1 MYFSDK
7 AQKLEEAYKSHISLA
22 REDQTQVMNGI
33 WGNRLVERGF
43 GEWVENIDG
52 RQFKWKEQDLDLT
65 LSKITA
71 SLDAIESNP
80 LLQDIPVPAVPD
92 KPDFVNTND
101 TDNFVLIGRE

>member
-22 REDQTQVMNGI
+22 REDQTKVMDRI
-33 WGNRLVERGF
+33 WQNRLIERGL

-52 RQFKWKEQDLDLT
+52 REFKWKEQSLDSA

-80 LLQDIPVPAVPD
+80 LLHNIPVPAIPD
-92 KPDFVNTND
+92 KPDFVNTNG
-101 TDNFVLIGRE
+101 TDNFVIIGKE